1 MRTLLA
7 SLFCFSA
14 LHAAAQDKYNYVSF
28 NKLIEVSGTSYVIA
42 TIEDRGKLGGVKNRY
57 LLFID
62 TKTGQSNQVALPKGG
77 YLEKIEQ
84 IRIDAL
90 GINQILVSAQ
100 TVDLNRK
107 AGIDWNDPT
116 QILILSPDGKERT
129 QLTDSS
135 LFVRTWAV
143 NSQTG
148 TLVVTGH
155 YDSNNNGKYDKTD
168 KNEIGIY
175 DLKTLKLIQKI

>member
-1 MRTLLA
+1 MKTSLA
-7 SLFCFSA
+7 ILFCFSA

-28 NKLIEVSGTSYVIA
+28 NKLMEVSGTSYVVA
-42 TIEDRGKLGGVKNRY
+42 TIEDLRKLGVKNRY

-62 TKTGQSNQVALPKGG
+62 TKTGQSTQVDLPKGG
-77 YLEKIEQ
+77 SLENIEQ
-84 IRIDAL
+84 VRIDAL
-90 GINQILVSAQ
+90 DINQILVSAR
-100 TVDLNRK
+100 TVDLNHK
-107 AGIDWNDPT
+107 AGINWNDPT
-116 QILILSPDGKERT
+116 QILILSPDGKQRT

-155 YDSNNNGKYDKTD
+155 YDTNSNGKYDKTD

-175 DLKTLKLIQKI
+175 DLKTLKLIQRI